1 MQRGPPR
8 FVVFGF
14 GFVLGLVAANKVANA
29 GEV

>member
-14 GFVLGLVAANKVANA
+14 GVVLGLVVANKLANT
-29 GEV
+29 GGV